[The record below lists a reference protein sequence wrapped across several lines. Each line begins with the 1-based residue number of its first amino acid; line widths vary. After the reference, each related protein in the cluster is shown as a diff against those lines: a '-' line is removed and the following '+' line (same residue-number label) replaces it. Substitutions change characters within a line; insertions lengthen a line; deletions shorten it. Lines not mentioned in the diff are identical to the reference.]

1 MNGGGGALTPHW
13 HCVPSVLSW
22 KERLRPVV
30 EQHEALVRYLV
41 GRAETRPGPQRALCL
56 KKGPPPKGFPLST
69 RTFLVCGS
77 SLPSCRR

>member
-56 KKGPPPKGFPLST
+56 KKGPPPKA
-69 RTFLVCGS
+69 FL
-77 SLPSCRR
+77 